1 MESRALT
8 LPQELLQLFAIII
21 PNSSLCDCRRKGVEL
36 GRPEGSGL
44 DGATLL
50 AKHKDLV
57 KALKADQSI
66 RNAAK
71 ITSKGLSTVQ
81 RVAAA
86 MKD

>member
-1 MESRALT
+1 MESQALT
-8 LPQELLQLFAIII
+8 LHQELLQLFTIIFQ
-21 PNSSLCDCRRKGVEL
+21 NSSLCDCRWKGVEL

-50 AKHKDLV
+50 AKHKDVV
-57 KALKADQSI
+57 KELKAGQSI

-71 ITSKGLSTVQ
+71 ITGKGGSTVQ

-86 MKD
+86 LKG